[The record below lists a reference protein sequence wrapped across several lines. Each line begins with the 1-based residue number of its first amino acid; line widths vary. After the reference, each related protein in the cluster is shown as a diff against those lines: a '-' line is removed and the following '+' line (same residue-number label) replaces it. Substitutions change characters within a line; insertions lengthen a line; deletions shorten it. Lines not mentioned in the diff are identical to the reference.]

1 MATERPSGQRPGS
14 EVPGV
19 RPDLKKSID
28 PSYDAS
34 QEGSTPLA
42 SVSVDQCEERSVWPI
57 VWAVTTIVMVLLA
70 IYFVV
75 G

>member
-1 MATERPSGQRPGS
+1 MR
-14 EVPGV
+14 
-19 RPDLKKSID
+19 KSID

-42 SVSVDQCEERSVWPI
+42 TVSVKKHEERSVWPI
-57 VWAVTTIVMVLLA
+57 IWAVTTIVMVLLA